1 MEIKSLFSN
10 RNLPPHIAA
19 SEYIIKVNGKYQL
32 KTETRWHYQ
41 IQGELAT
48 TCLKNADL
56 IIYTNKGILIIEVE
70 FNIEFWNAMLK
81 KLTDFYIGYMIP
93 ELLTQKVL
101 QKLPSLC

>member
-1 MEIKSLFSN
+1 MEIKSLFSK

-19 SEYIIKVNGKYQL
+19 SEYIIKVTGEYQL
-32 KTETRWHYQ
+32 KTETRWYYQ
-41 IQGELAT
+41 IQGELAA

-70 FNIEFWNAMLK
+70 FNMEFWNAMLK
-81 KLTDFYIGYMIP
+81 KLTDVYIGYMIP

-101 QKLPSLC
+101 QKLPY

>member
-1 MEIKSLFSN
+1 MEIKSLFSK

-32 KTETRWHYQ
+32 KTETRCHYQ

-70 FNIEFWNAMLK
+70 FDVEFWNAMLK

-93 ELLTQKVL
+93 ELLTQKII
-101 QKLPSLC
+101 QKVPC

>member
-1 MEIKSLFSN
+1 MFSK
-10 RNLPPHIAA
+10 RNLPLHIAA

-32 KTETRWHYQ
+32 KTETRCHYQ

-70 FNIEFWNAMLK
+70 FDVEFWNAMLK

-93 ELLTQKVL
+93 ELLTQKII
-101 QKLPSLC
+101 QKVPC